1 MVKIPKKPLI
11 KAGTTY
17 LRSGVAKID
26 GLIQGEKI
34 SNIIKECADEKK
46 VLNMNDIKIP
56 YAVASVDTI
65 STKECI
71 FLSRHYDL
79 KNDDIDY
86 IYDAPVDIATRASIA
101 FPAVITPC
109 NYGKYNLID
118 GGTKDNLPVHILKD
132 MGATKTLALSFRI
145 DDYTPEPDLFGILL
159 RTVDIFSLKD
169 VRKAQKEAD
178 LAIEIDAAGTSL
190 LVVDDVD
197 KVFKIGYDT
206 IMNNKDKIL
215 ELTK

>member
-1 MVKIPKKPLI
+1 M
-11 KAGTTY
+11 
-17 LRSGVAKID
+17 S
-26 GLIQGEKI
+26 
-34 SNIIKECADEKK
+34 
-46 VLNMNDIKIP
+46 
-56 YAVASVDTI
+56 
-65 STKECI
+65 
-71 FLSRHYDL
+71 
-79 KNDDIDY
+79 
-86 IYDAPVDIATRASIA
+86 
-101 FPAVITPC
+101 
-109 NYGKYNLID
+109 
-118 GGTKDNLPVHILKD
+118 
-132 MGATKTLALSFRI
+132 
-145 DDYTPEPDLFGILL
+145 ILL